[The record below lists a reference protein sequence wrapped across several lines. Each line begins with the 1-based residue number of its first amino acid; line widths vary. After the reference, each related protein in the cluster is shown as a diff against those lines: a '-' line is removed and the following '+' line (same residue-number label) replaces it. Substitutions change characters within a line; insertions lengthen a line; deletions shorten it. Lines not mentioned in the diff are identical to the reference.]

1 MAKKHQPGQLGLFKP
16 DTDWVAPTEL
26 PDLRGRPLVAIDSE
40 TKDDGLAND
49 LGPGW
54 ALGPMGY
61 IAGVSFAAEG
71 VQGYVP
77 VQHPETDNFPLD
89 NVMRWLDDHF
99 KFGTRIVFHNGPY
112 DTGWFGCHGVAPPV
126 NFEDTQPAC
135 VMLDET
141 KKRYNLDACCKRYGV
156 PGKDTGLLL
165 DAIEAYGGNR
175 SKGAAD
181 IWRLPARYAGP
192 YAEADAVATLNLW
205 RQVEGQL
212 RAQEVWDAYRTE
224 IDLIPMVVA
233 MRRRGI
239 RIDSGMALQT
249 KREFLEVRDESL
261 KEIGGIIGLRRDA
274 SVDEVRSP
282 RTLENWFHT
291 HNISFPRTSG
301 GKTGRSQGS
310 FSADWMEK
318 HEHPL
323 ARAVTKARQFDDAA
337 FKFIDNFLLGFSH
350 KGRIHAEIHQFLSDE
365 GGTRS
370 HRFSYSEPPLQ
381 QMPSPDK
388 DPRDAEKKLI
398 ERLAV
403 GSKIRRVFLPE
414 KGEFWVAN
422 DYSQQEPRITVH
434 MAAACNMR
442 GVETAL
448 ESYRN
453 NARTDYHT
461 MVADMTGLV
470 RPRAK
475 ILNLALT
482 YGKGLKAVA
491 EELGVSLEEA
501 KAMMEMYFEKLPFI
515 KPLEELC
522 KRMAANRGYIR
533 LIDGARVHYNDWE
546 GGWVDWEE
554 KQKAIALGLRFD
566 ACSIEE
572 AQERQKDPR
581 HPWSKVRL
589 RRADTRKALNNLVQ
603 GSAARQTKKAM
614 LGMWREG
621 ILPLI
626 QMHDELGASCGE
638 ESQANR
644 IAEIMRDAV
653 PLKVPVIVDTEVGNS
668 WGTAKLS
675 WADAEKKYGRA
686 TS

>member
-1 MAKKHQPGQLGLFKP
+1 MAKKFVPGQMGLFKP
-16 DTDWVAPTEL
+16 ESEWVRPREL
-26 PDLRGRPLVAIDSE
+26 PDLRGRPLVAIDTE
-40 TKDDGLAND
+40 GKDDGLNND

-61 IAGVSFAAEG
+61 TAGVSWAAEG
-71 VQGYVP
+71 SVGYAP
-77 VQHPETDNFPLD
+77 IRHPESDNFDPE
-89 NVMRWLDDHF
+89 NVMQWLRDLF
-99 KFGTRIVFHNGPY
+99 KSGTRIIFHNAPY
-112 DTGWFGCHGVAPPV
+112 DIGWLGCYDVAPPV
-126 NFEDTQPAC
+126 NFEDTMPAC
-135 VMLDET
+135 VLLDET
-141 KKRYNLDACCKRYGV
+141 KRRYNLDICCERYGV
-156 PGKDTGLLL
+156 EGKDTRLLL
-165 DAIEAYGGNR
+165 EAIEAFGGNP
-175 SKGAAD
+175 KNGAAD
-181 IWRLPARYAGP
+181 IWRLPAKYAAP
-192 YAEADAVATLNLW
+192 YAEQDAESTVALW
-205 RQVEGQL
+205 KQVEGAL
-212 RAQEVWDAYRTE
+212 KAQEVWDAYRLE

-239 RIDSGMALQT
+239 RIHTERALDT
-249 KREFLEVRDESL
+249 AKEFRVVRDQAL
-261 KEIGGIIGLRRDA
+261 KEVGDLMQLRRPA
-274 SVDEVRSP
+274 SMEEVLSP
-282 RTLENWFHT
+282 TTMANWCT
-291 HNISFPRTSG
+291 QEGIKFPRTSG

-318 HEHPL
+318 HEHPMP
-323 ARAVTKARQFDDAA
+323 RAVIVARSFNDSAS
-337 FKFIDNFLLGFSH
+337 KFIENFILGYSH
-350 KGRIHAEIHQFLSDE
+350 KGRVHSEIHQFLSDD

-370 HRFSYSEPPLQ
+370 HRFSYSDPALQ

-388 DPRDAEKKLI
+388 DPRDAEKELI
-398 ERLAV
+398 EHLAA
-403 GSKIRRVFLPE
+403 GTKIRRCFLPE
-414 KGEFWVAN
+414 PGEFWVSN

-434 MAAACNMR
+434 FAAACGMP

-461 MVADMTGLV
+461 MVAEMTGLV

-482 YGKGLKAVA
+482 YGKGLKATA
-491 EELGVSLEEA
+491 EELGVSMEEA
-501 KAMMEMYFEKLPFI
+501 KALMAMYFQRLPFI
-515 KPLEELC
+515 KPLDELC

-546 GGWVDWEE
+546 GGWIEWEE
-554 KQKAIALGLRFD
+554 KQEAIAAGMRLD

-572 AQERQKDPR
+572 ARERQKNPK
-581 HPWSKVRL
+581 HPWSKTRL

-614 LGMWREG
+614 KMMWDEG
-621 ILPLI
+621 IIPLI

-638 ESQANR
+638 ERQANR

-653 PLKVPVIVDTEVGNS
+653 PLKVPVIVDTEVGES

-675 WADAEKKYGRA
+675 WAKAEAKYGRA
-686 TS
+686 A

>member
-1 MAKKHQPGQLGLFKP
+1 MGLFKP
-16 DTDWVAPTEL
+16 ETTWVAPTEL
-26 PDLRGRPLVAIDSE
+26 PDLRGRPLLAIDTE
-40 TKDDGLAND
+40 GKDDGLNND

-61 IAGVSFAAEG
+61 TAGVSFAAEG
-71 VQGYVP
+71 TQGYIP
-77 VQHPETDNFPLD
+77 IQHPETDNFPRE
-89 NVMRWLDDHF
+89 NVMRWVDDHF
-99 KFGTRIVFHNGPY
+99 KFGTRILFHNAPY
-112 DTGWFGCHGVAPPV
+112 DIGWFGCYGVAPPV

-141 KKRYNLDACCKRYGV
+141 KRRYNLDACCKRYGV
-156 PGKDTGLLL
+156 AGKDTDLLL

-181 IWRLPARYAGP
+181 IWRLPASYAGP

-212 RAQEVWDAYRTE
+212 RAQEVWDAYRVE

-239 RIDSGMALQT
+239 RIDTGAALQT
-249 KREFLEVRDESL
+249 AKDFRAVRDEAL
-261 KEIGGIIGLRRDA
+261 KDIGGIIGLRRAA
-274 SVDEVRSP
+274 SIDEVRSS
-282 RTLENWFHT
+282 RTLETWFHT
-291 HNISFPRTSG
+291 HNIAFPRTSG

-323 ARAVTKARQFDDAA
+323 ARAVVRARQFEDAA
-337 FKFIDNFLLGFSH
+337 SKFVENFILGYSH
-350 KGRIHAEIHQFLSDE
+350 KGRVHAEIHQFLSDE

-370 HRFSYSEPPLQ
+370 HRFSYSDPALQ

-398 ERLAV
+398 LPLAV
-403 GSKIRRVFLPE
+403 GTKIRCCFLPE
-414 KGEFWVAN
+414 PGELWVSN

-434 MAAACNMR
+434 FAAACRMP

-453 NARTDYHT
+453 NPRTDYHQF
-461 MVADMTGLV
+461 VADITGLV

-482 YGKGLKAVA
+482 YGKGLKATA

-501 KAMMEMYFEKLPFI
+501 EAMMKIYFDKLPFI

-522 KRMAANRGYIR
+522 KRMATNRGYIR

-546 GGWVDWEE
+546 GGWIDWED
-554 KQKAIALGLRFD
+554 KQEAIKLGLRLD
-566 ACSIEE
+566 ACSLEE
-572 AQERQKDPR
+572 ARERQKDPR
-581 HPWSKVRL
+581 HPWNKTRL
-589 RRADTRKALNNLVQ
+589 RRADTRKALNNEVQ
-603 GSAARQTKKAM
+603 GSAARQVKRAM
-614 LGMWREG
+614 LNMWREG
-621 ILPLI
+621 IIPLI

-638 ESQANR
+638 ERQAIR
-644 IAEIMRDAV
+644 VSEIMSDAI
-653 PLKVPVIVDTEVGNS
+653 PLAVPVIVDTEVGNS

-675 WADAEKKYGRA
+675 WAEAEKKYGRA
-686 TS
+686 G